1 MNLVSLWLG
10 VADIPIFK
18 TMRTLRGLRPLRA
31 MSRIQSMKVRG
42 PIIDDNT
49 EDFLIS

>member
-42 PIIDDNT
+42 PIDDNT